1 MFKYHTGEE
10 VEVGDRIYYPSPF
23 CYGTVSLILEPQSIE
38 ACEWG
43 LPRGA
48 ILLSFGSNENS
59 MAIDKPEQDED
70 LVFVER
76 NRS

>member
-1 MFKYHTGEE
+1 
-10 VEVGDRIYYPSPF
+10 
-23 CYGTVSLILEPQSIE
+23 VSLILEPQSIE

-70 LVFVER
+70 LIFVER